1 MLVVTAS
8 SMRTFWIILP
18 STLVTTTVLVF
29 LLLIIQTRLALGR
42 MLSWNWCVNLMLELL
57 VPLLDL
63 DRLLWLSLSLASI

>member
-29 LLLIIQTRLALGR
+29 LLFIIQTRLALGR

>member
-42 MLSWNWCVNLMLELL
+42 MLSWNWCVNLMLELV